1 MATHYKLVVL
11 GGGNAAGYAART
23 AVDLCV
29 KPGEMAI
36 IGEEEVSAVGG
47 AAGTAAGGGTSA
59 APPPPPLTKL
69 TPLPLPRAGRLLRAP
84 RAQ

>member
-11 GGGNAAGYAART
+11 GGGNSAGYAART
-23 AVDLCV
+23 AVELGV

-36 IGEEEVSAVGG
+36 IGEEEVRAAG
-47 AAGTAAGGGTSA
+47 AARWSGDGTKCAL
-59 APPPPPLTKL
+59 PPPLTPTRL
-69 TPLPLPRAGRLLRAP
+69 ATRARAGRLLRAP